1 MQEKH
6 YIVYMHTL
14 LADGRKY
21 IGITNRTPNQ
31 RWRKGEGY
39 CKQPYFYNAIKKYG
53 WDAFKHDIIF
63 SGLTQEQACI
73 KEKTLIKLFNTTEH
87 SLGFNMTK
95 GGDHYEFSDCVLER
109 LKTAGLSKQ
118 INILYDDLYLQY
130 IILDK
135 SIKDCAQYFNCSQT
149 PIKRLLTLY
158 NLHKSRL
165 VQDISKQELS
175 YQYNILGKTQKE
187 CAEYFKTTRETIRY
201 YLKKFNLY
209 QPGRAHHAT
218 AWVPSYKYTITKED
232 LEYQYVCL
240 NKSMAACAEYFGCSL
255 GAIAN
260 RLKKYGIKTRA

>member
-6 YIVYMHTL
+6 YVVYMHTL
-14 LADGRKY
+14 VADGRKY
-21 IGITNRTPNQ
+21 IGVTNRVPNQ

-39 CKQPYFYNAIKKYG
+39 YKQPYFYNTIKKYG

-73 KEKTLIKLFNTTEH
+73 KEKALIKLFNTTEH
-87 SLGFNMTK
+87 SFGFNMTK
-95 GGDHYEFSDCVLER
+95 GGDHYEFSGYVLKH
-109 LKTAGLSKQ
+109 LKVAGLDRQ
-118 INILYDDLYLQY
+118 IAIPYEDLYLQY
-130 IILDK
+130 ITLNK

-165 VQDISKQELS
+165 AQDISKQELN

-187 CAEYFKTTRETIRY
+187 CAEHFKTTRETIRY

-209 QPGRAHHAT
+209 QLGISHHAT
-218 AWVPSYKYTITKED
+218 TWAPRYKYNIPKEE
-232 LEYQYVCL
+232 LEYQYVYL

-260 RLKKYGIKTRA
+260 RLKKYGIKIKT